1 MGIYSV
7 QTRTVQPGA
16 NVGYRVI
23 APAGMLISGVY
34 IPHMWSQ
41 GLNDGN
47 GWVGNL
53 FWLGGS
59 TDVAT
64 FDGESGWSSAF
75 TGSPAFTWPAGGSP
89 YFGWQIACFQQVPCT
104 NGGFNWLS
112 VELLELNMAETVGP
126 AITAAGGLWGA
137 TGWIRGSWPLSY
149 SGDSPSGLC
158 GLSAS
163 LNGIAIPGATSGR
176 DPSVF
181 HQCSS
186 PGVQQTIDTS
196 GYGNGT
202 LPMTLSASDAAGL
215 AVNYASSVHV
225 DNVPV
230 ALSMSGSTDAPS
242 TAGTQYITAT
252 ATAGPSGVNGIECSV
267 DGSPYQLYPGSSTQL
282 PVQGV
287 GTHQASC
294 FARNNA
300 LDANGGRA
308 TSPAHTWTVSIRDP
322 AVASVAFTRAVAGL
336 RCVKKHKRV
345 RIPAHWSTTTYHGH
359 KVRVHVPAQTR
370 TITIVHCHRPAT
382 QPGAAKT
389 SKRIAYGA
397 TTPVSGWVGTVNGTA
412 LGGVPVR
419 VMTAPDN
426 GSLRFTQAAS
436 ATTAADGSWTAD
448 LPAGPSR
455 LVEAVYAGGTTSEPA
470 TSAPAS
476 VIVPASVSL
485 RIRPRRTH
493 WTSTIK
499 ISGRVLGGYI
509 PPAGE
514 LLILRIGWHGGS
526 TEIGHV
532 TTDATGRFKARYTFL
547 RGNGTVTYRL
557 WATTAHESDYPFVP
571 SRSRKVAVTV
581 RP

>member
-1 MGIYSV
+1 
-7 QTRTVQPGA
+7 
-16 NVGYRVI
+16 
-23 APAGMLISGVY
+23 
-34 IPHMWSQ
+34 
-41 GLNDGN
+41 
-47 GWVGNL
+47 
-53 FWLGGS
+53 
-59 TDVAT
+59 
-64 FDGESGWSSAF
+64 
-75 TGSPAFTWPAGGSP
+75 
-89 YFGWQIACFQQVPCT
+89 
-104 NGGFNWLS
+104 
-112 VELLELNMAETVGP
+112 
-126 AITAAGGLWGA
+126 
-137 TGWIRGSWPLSY
+137 
-149 SGDSPSGLC
+149 
-158 GLSAS
+158 
-163 LNGIAIPGATSGR
+163 
-176 DPSVF
+176 
-181 HQCSS
+181 
-186 PGVQQTIDTS
+186 
-196 GYGNGT
+196 
-202 LPMTLSASDAAGL
+202 L
-215 AVNYASSVHV
+215 AVNYASRVHV

-230 ALSMSGSTDAPS
+230 GLSMSGLTDASS
-242 TAGTQYITAT
+242 TAGIQYITAT
-252 ATAGPSGVNGIECSV
+252 ATAGPSGVNGIACSV
-267 DGSPYQLYPGSSTQL
+267 DNAPYQFYPGSSTQL

-287 GTHQASC
+287 GAHQARC
-294 FARNNA
+294 FAQNNSLNA
-300 LDANGGRA
+300 SGVRA
-308 TSPAHTWTVSIRDP
+308 TSQAQSWTVSIRDP
-322 AVASVAFTRAVAGL
+322 AVASVAFTRALAGL

-345 RIPAHWSTTTYHGH
+345 RIPAHWATTTYHGH

-436 ATTAADGSWTAD
+436 ATTAADGGWTAD

-470 TSAPAS
+470 ASAPAS
-476 VIVPASVSL
+476 LIVPASVSL
-485 RIRPRRTH
+485 RVRPRRTH

-532 TTDATGRFKARYTFL
+532 TTNSAGRFKARYTFL

-581 RP
+581 R